1 VTDDPTPLA
10 GPLAAVRASLAAGRP
25 LQAPPPVD
33 LDPDDGEHPD
43 DLAEVRAL
51 GFARARSVR
60 WAKVAPARFADAE
73 LTDFDGRAVYDDLVE
88 WAHRPAGRNLVLIGP
103 IGVGKSRAAL
113 AACRPAHDAG
123 LEVRYHLVAE
133 ALDLLRPGGPEDAL
147 DALAE
152 CDRLILDDL
161 GSERPTDWTAE
172 RLGILI
178 DRRWREERPLVVTTN
193 LDPNELAAVLG
204 PRSYSRIVGDSA
216 VVLRLTGHDR
226 RRA

>member
-1 VTDDPTPLA
+1 MSGDPISIAAPLA
-10 GPLAAVRASLAAGRP
+10 EARARLAGGRLVP
-25 LQAPPPVD
+25 TPVD
-33 LDPDDGEHPD
+33 LTPDDGEHPD
-43 DLAEVRAL
+43 DIAEIRAH
-51 GFARARSVR
+51 GFAQARAVR
-60 WAKVAPARFADAE
+60 WARVAPARFADAE
-73 LTDFDGRAVYDDLVE
+73 LADFEGRAFFDDLAA
-88 WAHRPAGRNLVLIGP
+88 WAHRPAGRNLVLVGP

-123 LEVRYHLVAE
+123 LDIRYHLVAE

-147 DALAE
+147 EALAE

-178 DRRWREERPLVVTTN
+178 DRRWREERPLIVTTN
-193 LDPNELAAVLG
+193 LDPKTELAAVLG

-216 VVLRLTGHDR
+216 VVLRLTGQDR
-226 RRA
+226 RRN